1 MLKNR
6 NITSFTLSK
15 VHSFPSSPWMACLTS
30 IYCGAMC
37 SSQTPLW
44 GVSQLGPCEAVWAS
58 LSNNLTV
65 PEVLL
70 VSDFLR
76 GSKRPVDGARVTV
89 HGGPT
94 GTRCKSASSAI
105 YITMTSSPSTTHSAR
120 CLAAIIRT
128 IHQALKRKLPHVRL
142 VEAQEHYTRW
152 MPSLKT
158 ASRSA

>member
-1 MLKNR
+1 MLKNC

-15 VHSFPSSPWMACLTS
+15 VHIFPSSPWMACLTS

-44 GVSQLGPCEAVWAS
+44 GVSQLGPCAAVCAS
-58 LSNNLTV
+58 LCNNLTV
-65 PEVLL
+65 PEVLQ

-76 GSKRPVDGARVTV
+76 GPKRPADGARVTV
-89 HGGPT
+89 HRGPT
-94 GTRCKSASSAI
+94 GARGESASSAI
-105 YITMTSSPSTTHSAR
+105 YITMTSSPSTTQSAR
-120 CLAAIIRT
+120 CLATIIRT
-128 IHQALKRKLPHVRL
+128 IHQTLKRKLPYVRL

-152 MPSLKT
+152 MSCLKT

>member
-15 VHSFPSSPWMACLTS
+15 VHIFPSSPWMACLTS
-30 IYCGAMC
+30 IDCGAMC

-44 GVSQLGPCEAVWAS
+44 GVSQLGPCTAVCAS
-58 LSNNLTV
+58 LCNNLTV
-65 PEVLL
+65 PEVLQ

-76 GSKRPVDGARVTV
+76 GPKRPADGARVTV
-89 HGGPT
+89 HRGPT
-94 GTRCKSASSAI
+94 GARGESASSAI

-120 CLAAIIRT
+120 CLATIIRT
-128 IHQALKRKLPHVRL
+128 IHQTLKRKLPYVRL

-152 MPSLKT
+152 MSCLKT